1 MKFSKNNRLKKINTT
16 EFLEKNK
23 KVNYIALLLKEEGN
37 GKKQRSRQLQK

>member
-23 KVNYIALLLKEEGN
+23 KVNYIALLF
-37 GKKQRSRQLQK
+37 